1 MPTGWMKL
9 LTHQTTNGPL
19 TECAV
24 ANLKQ
29 GIALLKLVAP
39 AHPTAWRVWAAAPVE
54 LPSGPGLGPRQAG
67 MREGGRML
75 QNAAL

>member
-9 LTHQTTNGPL
+9 LTHQATNGPL

-24 ANLKQ
+24 AHLKQ
-29 GIALLKLVAP
+29 GIALLALVAP
-39 AHPTAWRVWAAAPVE
+39 AHPTAWHVWAAAPGEV
-54 LPSGPGLGPRQAG
+54 PSGLGLGPGQAG
-67 MREGGRML
+67 MRAGGRML